1 MVRAY
6 RNETAKLLNLKFK
19 IQNLKSFTLIELLV
33 VVAIIS
39 VLVAMLLPVLASARE
54 AGRTA
59 VCAANEKQIQ
69 MGFMYYAG
77 DSGEVLPTVI
87 ESEGTGSD
95 YKVKMVWD
103 RLIGQYLASHTNWR
117 TPEEDEKSV
126 FVCPS
131 DKVVRTA
138 SLTHQRNENITR
150 SYSRVVWQKP
160 GAGYPYTDNCWFRP
174 ADFED
179 PANRLLL
186 AEWFWWG
193 NVRGMNWQGAYIQQ
207 KLWDQGF
214 DIIANVTDLGLTPP
228 RDSHYHGHGA
238 NYLFVDGH
246 VARLDSNE
254 VGKDINSVTSAPWV
268 YRAHYWE
275 YP

>member
-1 MVRAY
+1 MDSSDFMKHHRPT
-6 RNETAKLLNLKFK
+6 RRLPFR
-19 IQNLKSFTLIELLV
+19 LKSFTLIELLV
-33 VVAIIS
+33 VVAIIA
-39 VLVAMLLPVLASARE
+39 VLVALLLPALTLARE

-59 VCAANEKQIQ
+59 VCAANEKQIHV
-69 MGFMYYAG
+69 GLMYYVE
-77 DSGEVLPTVI
+77 DSGGMLPAVITSKGPAHNYEVI
-87 ESEGTGSD
+87 A
-95 YKVKMVWD
+95 VWD
-103 RLIGQYLASHTNWR
+103 RLIGQYLASHLNWQ

-138 SLTHQRNENITR
+138 SLTNRRNENIPR
-150 SYSRVVWQKP
+150 SYARVVWQKP
-160 GAGYPYTDNCWFRP
+160 GWGYPYPYDSWFRP
-174 ADFED
+174 TDFED

-193 NVRGMNWQGAYIQQ
+193 NVRGMNWPGAFIQQ

-214 DIIANVTDLGLTPP
+214 DIIALFYDHGLTPP
-228 RDSHYHGHGA
+228 RDGHYHGNGA
-238 NYLFVDGH
+238 NYLFMDGH
-246 VARLDSNE
+246 AARLSPEE